1 MSEPALDDTNM
12 DKAYQ
17 ELGGHD
23 TDSQVISKSEKEL
36 LDEVDKAL
44 DSVE

>member
-12 DKAYQ
+12 DKVYH

-23 TDSQVISKSEKEL
+23 TDSQTLTKSEEEL
-36 LDEVDKAL
+36 LKEVDEAL

>member
-12 DKAYQ
+12 DKVYQ

-23 TDSQVISKSEKEL
+23 TDSQSLSKEEREL
-36 LDEVDKAL
+36 IKAVDKAL
-44 DSVE
+44 DSAE